1 MSAATFNE
9 SKLGAGTSYDA
20 ASTVGPDDMDVL
32 TQLDV
37 FVADLSRSMHLED
50 NVPNIQCA
58 NATLVVELVS
68 PTNTWADHQGYFT
81 TFGVEI
87 DYIAQIETL
96 TNRGTELISTLY
108 TYRSVSQAIPEIS
121 MEIPKD
127 SVMSP
132 EEEAELAAKRSEI
145 NRKVLDVL
153 RPEMKKLKEFIG
165 FTVEAT
171 SLFHSCVTH
180 LTSKEQHDELIP
192 EGIYLSMV
200 KLADVM
206 LILDTLKDIKS
217 CFKNDFSRYKR
228 VVGSHPSIEILE
240 EISQL
245 QMFFSNPEPRKAK
258 HYLFLC
264 LRDEVRRVSGHEA
277 VLLSLLDLAL
287 TSLDKGFYVT
297 PEEKFRFLR
306 ILPFLMVMVDGEAQI
321 DTEPKSFNVFKTSKI
336 KATRLHAVF
345 KKFPIVPLYGDM
357 SITME
362 IILHRSSHYDRA
374 AMGSQWGQKEADAA
388 VASPPYDLRT
398 AWDSMRSSYSHFTTR
413 FAAAINRHRK
423 YPFRKQLD
431 DVTVDMSAATF
442 GLAQEGLQLL
452 SAWTAQLKQM
462 LSWKYTHPCSLQH
475 LQSIQVG
482 ANTQALEYG
491 RVLRYNLSREELSVM
506 VDFISMIKSL
516 SALMHRS
523 EALLSPYIRFHVHH
537 RIQKLVLTD
546 LVPLLHRV
554 DKRNKPILPTLL
566 KVRSLVAD
574 WGVEV
579 ASNAELQQQDYKS
592 YSRNK
597 PLPPT
602 KHPARVVSTAS
613 TQLFILRTQV
623 SSLFDHGSELKKASS
638 WFGKADLEP
647 ADEQLFERFHS
658 ESFHFA
664 YLLDFSQTLL
674 QVSDLSD
681 LWFREY
687 FLEMTKCIQFPV
699 DMSLPWMLTEHLL
712 LKHVVNAPMME
723 NVLFVLD
730 IYNDAAYKALFVL
743 NQQFLYDEIEAEANL
758 VIDQLYFLLSDEV
771 YSYYKNLAA
780 STKLDKSLK
789 NKLEGLK
796 AGAAGS
802 SSDHLTVESRR
813 MVSLLSQ
820 RHIQLLGRT
829 INFSFI
835 LGQNINNKVYRDI
848 DFAIKR
854 FESSDARGVVELK
867 AFLDVLANTHARL
880 CQYLEL
886 DPFPSMLSEVNES
899 FSPACSRGR
908 ISLHMLSSLAK
919 DVFPNSSYNLHT
931 HRFVRSPIAIRPVQ
945 YGRAP
950 KQSNITQAYGAVTSK
965 EFEMCARLT
974 RGFFGRPHIEAY
986 IGLGPSCS
994 DLSMLIDQCLKN
1006 LYDRII
1012 DVKEYLEALKDG
1024 IPPCAPPKYL
1034 FKSIGAYGYYEGKL
1048 RSILAYDDLK
1058 PEVFQNFREIG
1069 NAIAFLRD
1077 LSDVLELH
1085 DQFDFMLIAPFLGTN
1100 VNDAVVGA
1108 GGAVVGEGGRSVSE
1122 ASPLVRIVSH
1132 VSKVLADSKQLS
1144 AEVVAAQE
1152 VWSRVADM
1160 TRQLVGDRAAMQDSA
1175 GGGGGGAKSVRTGRS
1190 LIHWV
1195 LVQIEDFM
1203 YQEDLTVDWASNCR
1217 SSSSSFSTAPYHAL
1231 SVQSAVGFH
1240 RLWSALS
1247 FLFCVVDDDD
1257 DDTTATAAEAS
1268 PQSQLISNEAEFG
1281 HGFSIAGCTFIHLLG
1296 QRAVF
1301 EALDFSRYVLQ
1312 IDLHEQRMKTVL
1324 GSSDPTSCDSSAVQQ
1339 PGGGDKV
1346 HSLQQEAKGFVT
1358 AALTQQ
1364 ALQLELFSLLEAVHR
1379 SKDSYTEHSRS
1390 TTVFHPPAVT
1400 DS

>member
-9 SKLGAGTSYDA
+9 SKLGTGTSYDA
-20 ASTVGPDDMDVL
+20 ACTAGIDQIDML
-32 TQLDV
+32 AQLDV

-96 TNRGTELISTLY
+96 ANRGTELISTLY

-121 MEIPKD
+121 MEVPKD

-153 RPEMKKLKEFIG
+153 RPEMKKLKEFIA

-264 LRDEVRRVSGHEA
+264 LRDEVRRVGGHEA

-306 ILPFLMVMVDGEAQI
+306 ILPFLMVMVDGDAQE
-321 DTEPKSFNVFKTSKI
+321 EPKSFNVFKTSKI
-336 KATRLHAVF
+336 KATRLQAVF
-345 KKFPIVPLYGDM
+345 KKYPIVPLYGDM
-357 SITME
+357 SIAME

-388 VASPPYDLRT
+388 VASPPYDLRS
-398 AWDSMRSSYSHFTTR
+398 AWDGMRSSYSHFATR
-413 FAAAINRHRK
+413 FAAAVNRHRK

-452 SAWTAQLKQM
+452 ASWTAQLKQM

-475 LQSIQVG
+475 LQSIQVA

-506 VDFISMIKSL
+506 VDFISTIKSL

-523 EALLSPYIRFHVHH
+523 EALLSPYIRFHIHH

-602 KHPARVVSTAS
+602 KHPARVVSTAT

-658 ESFHFA
+658 ESFHFN
-664 YLLDFSQTLL
+664 YLLDFSQTLQ

-699 DMSLPWMLTEHLL
+699 DMSLPWMLAEHLL
-712 LKHVVNAPMME
+712 LKHVVNAPMLE

-771 YSYYKNLAA
+771 YTYYKNLAA

-796 AGAAGS
+796 AAAGS
-802 SSDHLTVESRR
+802 GDHLTVESRR

-854 FESSDARGVVELK
+854 FESSDARGVIELK

-880 CQYLEL
+880 SQYLEL
-886 DPFPSMLSEVNES
+886 DSFPSMVSEVNES

-945 YGRAP
+945 YGKAP

-1100 VNDAVVGA
+1100 LNDAVV
-1108 GGAVVGEGGRSVSE
+1108 EGRSVSE

-1132 VSKVLADSKQLS
+1132 VSKVLADSKHLS
-1144 AEVVAAQE
+1144 AEAVAAQE
-1152 VWSRVADM
+1152 VWSRVADL
-1160 TRQLVGDRAAMQDSA
+1160 TRQLAGDRVTLQDST
-1175 GGGGGGAKSVRTGRS
+1175 GGGAKSVRTGRS

-1195 LVQIEDFM
+1195 LLQIEDFM

-1217 SSSSSFSTAPYHAL
+1217 SSSSTAPYHAL

-1247 FLFCVVDDDD
+1247 FLFCVVDDD
-1257 DDTTATAAEAS
+1257 AAASEAS

-1281 HGFSIAGCTFIHLLG
+1281 HGFTIAGCTFIHLLG

-1301 EALDFSRYVLQ
+1301 EVLDFSRYVLQ
-1312 IDLHEQRMKTVL
+1312 IDSHEQRMKSVL
-1324 GSSDPTSCDSSAVQQ
+1324 GSDHNTDSSSAVQS
-1339 PGGGDKV
+1339 GGDKV
-1346 HSLQQEAKGFVT
+1346 HSLQQEANGFMT
-1358 AALTQQ
+1358 AAHTQQ

-1390 TTVFHPPAVT
+1390 TVVFHPPAVT